1 MSMSRTS
8 HKREGLAGRSRKR
21 PPAPKGR
28 FPTGNLL
35 DYTRDH
41 LGFLTRCAREY
52 GDVVGLRFVNVPVY
66 LLNHPAHVEY
76 VLVRNNRNFIKSRGE
91 RISLG
96 FLGDGL
102 LTSEGS
108 FWRRQRRLAQPAFH
122 RERIS
127 AYGEVMV
134 ECTKRMI
141 SGWPDGKTQDV
152 HRDMMRL
159 TLEIV
164 ARTLFGVPLGSAEF
178 EEVGDALRTISQ
190 RFTGRGGVFF
200 QVPRK
205 VPTPGN
211 LRFRRAVRRLDA
223 LVYRIVCDRRA
234 SGEDAGDLLSML
246 LAVRDEETG
255 EGMTDRQL
263 RDEAMT
269 VFLAGH
275 ETTATALS
283 WTWHLLSEHPEV
295 ESRLQEELREVLAD
309 RPPTVG
315 DLPRLHYTDMVVKES
330 MRLYPPAWAFGR
342 ETVEDC
348 EIGGY
353 HVPAGTQLVMSQWV
367 MHRDPR
373 YYERAEE
380 FRPERW
386 VDGSVE
392 KLPPYAYFPFG
403 GGPRLCIGRSFA
415 KMEAVLLLAT
425 ITQKFRL
432 QLAQDRAVWPQ
443 PSITLRPRNGMRV
456 VLIRR

>member
-1 MSMSRTS
+1 MHDTR
-8 HKREGLAGRSRKR
+8 HKRDPPASFPEAR
-21 PPAPKGR
+21 PPGPEGS
-28 FPTGNLL
+28 FLTGNLL

-66 LLNHPAHVEY
+66 LLNHPNHVEY

-96 FLGDGL
+96 FLGNGL

-122 RERIS
+122 RKRIN
-127 AYGEVMV
+127 AYGKVMV
-134 ECTKRMI
+134 ERAGQTVG
-141 SGWPDGKTQDV
+141 GWRDGEI
-152 HRDMMRL
+152 RDTHEDMGRL

-164 ARTLFGVPLGSAEF
+164 ARTLFGVPLEPVEF
-178 EEVGDALRTISQ
+178 EEVGDSLATISR

-200 QVPRK
+200 QVPEK
-205 VPTPGN
+205 VPTPSN
-211 LRFRRAVRRLDA
+211 LRFRRAIQRLDS
-223 LVYRIVCDRRA
+223 LIYGIIRDRRA

-246 LAVRDEETG
+246 LAIRDEETG

-275 ETTATALS
+275 ETTANALS
-283 WTWHLLSEHPEV
+283 WTWHLLARHPEV
-295 ESRLQEELREVLAD
+295 ESKLYEELDEALAG
-309 RPPTVG
+309 RPPTIE
-315 DLPRLHYTDMVVKES
+315 DLTRLRYADMVIKES

-342 ETVEDC
+342 ETIADC

-353 HVPAGTQLVMSQWV
+353 HVPAGTQLIMSQWV

-373 YYERAEE
+373 YYEEPGA

-386 VDGSVE
+386 RDGSTE
-392 KLPPYAYFPFG
+392 DLPKYAYFPFG
-403 GGPRLCIGRSFA
+403 GGPRLCIGQSFA

-425 ITQKFRL
+425 IAQQFRL
-432 QLAQDRAVWPQ
+432 RAAPGERAAPQ
-443 PSITLRPRNGMRV
+443 PSITLRPKNGMKM
-456 VLIRR
+456 VLEKR